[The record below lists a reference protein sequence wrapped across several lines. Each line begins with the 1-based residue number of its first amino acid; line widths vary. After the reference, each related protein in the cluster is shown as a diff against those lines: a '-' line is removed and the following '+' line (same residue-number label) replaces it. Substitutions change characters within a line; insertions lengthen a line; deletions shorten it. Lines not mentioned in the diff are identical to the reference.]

1 MSSGSSSTIRFIIG
15 DNSRCICG
23 WPAARC
29 PRSTAPPLTR
39 NGCDFTVLNRI
50 DRGGTRRYVPRVTG
64 AAAVSTH
71 TPDDERWRAV
81 LARDWRF
88 DGAFVYAV
96 RSTGIY
102 CRPSCA
108 SRRPRRT
115 QVTFFPIPE
124 AAEREGYRACLRCRP
139 AEAKSTDPAVALVRD
154 ACRAIESGAVRATRP
169 RQLARAFKR
178 VLGIT
183 PKQYADARRVARFKQ
198 ELKRR
203 KHVSPALY
211 EAGYSS
217 ASRVYERSHEQL
229 GMTPATYARGG
240 AGIGIAYVSVRPS
253 LGRLLVA
260 ATERGVCRVML
271 GDNAEALEADL
282 LSEFP
287 TARVVQDQ
295 SGKLAGWVGA
305 ILAYL
310 DGREPHLDLP
320 LDIRATAFQRRVWQ
334 ELQRIPFGKT
344 RSYGEVARRIGQPNA
359 TRAVA
364 RACATNPA
372 ALIIP
377 CHRVVR
383 EDGDLGGYRWG
394 LERKRALLDQ
404 ERLFRT

>member
-1 MSSGSSSTIRFIIG
+1 MSPT
-15 DNSRCICG
+15 
-23 WPAARC
+23 
-29 PRSTAPPLTR
+29 
-39 NGCDFTVLNRI
+39 
-50 DRGGTRRYVPRVTG
+50 
-64 AAAVSTH
+64 
-71 TPDDERWRAV
+71 ERWQAV
-81 LARDWRF
+81 LARDRRF

-124 AAEREGYRACLRCRP
+124 AAEREGFRACRRCHP
-139 AEAKSTDPAVALVRD
+139 ADAPGADATVALVRE
-154 ACRAIESGAVRATRP
+154 AARAIAAGTAP
-169 RQLARAFKR
+169 RGEPRRLARAFKR

-183 PKQYADARRVARFKQ
+183 PRAYAEAHRTARFKQ

-217 ASRVYERSHEQL
+217 TSRVYEHTHEQL

-240 AGIGIAYVSVRPS
+240 QGVDIVFVTVPTS

-260 ATERGVCRVML
+260 ATDRGICRVTL
-271 GDNAEALEADL
+271 GDSAAKLEADL
-282 LSEFP
+282 RTEFDA
-287 TARVVQDQ
+287 ARVREQKG
-295 SGKLAGWVGA
+295 GKLEGFVDA
-305 ILAYL
+305 ILSYL
-310 DGREPHLDLP
+310 EGTELHLDLP

-334 ELQRIPFGKT
+334 ELQQIPFGET
-344 RSYGEVARRIGQPNA
+344 RTYADVAQAIGQPKA

-372 ALIIP
+372 AFVIP

-394 LERKRALLDQ
+394 VERKRSLL
-404 ERLFRT
+404 ERENADMQKLVAQTQRR

>member
-1 MSSGSSSTIRFIIG
+1 MSPT
-15 DNSRCICG
+15 
-23 WPAARC
+23 
-29 PRSTAPPLTR
+29 
-39 NGCDFTVLNRI
+39 
-50 DRGGTRRYVPRVTG
+50 
-64 AAAVSTH
+64 
-71 TPDDERWRAV
+71 ERWQAV
-81 LARDWRF
+81 LARDRRF

-124 AAEREGYRACLRCRP
+124 AAEREGFRACRRCHP
-139 AEAKSTDPAVALVRD
+139 AAVNGGDPAVALVRE
-154 ACRAIESGAVRATRP
+154 ACRTIAAGELLRGDSRR
-169 RQLARAFKR
+169 LARAFKR

-183 PKQYADARRVARFKQ
+183 PRAYAEARRVSRFKQ

-217 ASRVYERSHEQL
+217 TSRVYEHAHEQL

-240 AGIGIAYVSVRPS
+240 AGVGIAYVTVPTS
-253 LGRLLVA
+253 LGHLLVA
-260 ATERGVCRVML
+260 ATERGVCRVAL
-271 GDNAEALEADL
+271 GNTDATLHAELRA
-282 LSEFP
+282 EFP
-287 TARVVQDQ
+287 AARVVEDK
-295 SGKLAGWVGA
+295 SGKLHGWVSP

-310 DGREPHLDLP
+310 DGREPELDLP
-320 LDIRATAFQRRVWQ
+320 LDIRATAFQRKVWQ
-334 ELQRIPFGKT
+334 ELQKIPFGQT
-344 RSYGEVARRIGQPNA
+344 RTYAEIAKRIGQPTA
-359 TRAVA
+359 ARAVA

-372 ALIIP
+372 ALVIP

-394 LERKRALLDQ
+394 TERKRSLLNNESEDLQ
-404 ERLFRT
+404 N